1 MYSDNEKKDN
11 SNKKKVNV
19 TQIISELANENI
31 KQDENESKDINGK
44 LPKTNSEQ
52 QTFSL
57 EEVEEQ
63 KTNNDKQFE
72 KELTDSNVD
81 KVEKQI
87 STPLENDDKHKFD
100 TPKTTVESSNKDFYI
115 SAIERERLIKSFKA
129 LNKDLYLKL
138 LAKVLYNKKNYF
150 CELECKIF
158 DDSYYKYYKKEE
170 ISDIDVF
177 CIKFEED
184 LTCIKAGFEC
194 KSTVRD
200 GVDEIL
206 KLKGT
211 QEYVGLNFAGLLK
224 KRVANNVRLVAN
236 KLKIELYD
244 EDEIQRKVSG
254 LVPNFENEV
263 RVEKDIYSLKMSIE
277 NEIKSK
283 SKGLISYMKSDYW
296 TNEPYQN
303 INTLVRGI
311 EHIGT
316 IKELNVYQKR
326 YLLLKISLLISISFL
341 EIVSY
346 IVRSNYSKAHQVA
359 LDQLFGGAVMRR
371 EKERTFDLISQEIGK
386 QLHPYPYY
394 TENYLSVI
402 NWFMQEL
409 EGASLVPLCIE
420 EIQKCFLLGI
430 DMKTLRD
437 KYSDVTI
444 KLSKDIFRF
453 TSRIFKEKSILSYL
467 YEI

>member
-1 MYSDNEKKDN
+1 MYSNNEKKDD
-11 SNKKKVNV
+11 SKEKKTTVAKS
-19 TQIISELANENI
+19 ISEQTNENI
-31 KQDENESKDINGK
+31 KHEENGSKDINDK
-44 LPKTNSEQ
+44 LPKSNSEQ
-52 QTFSL
+52 QAFVL
-57 EEVEEQ
+57 EEVEER
-63 KTNNDKQFE
+63 KINNGKQLE
-72 KELTDSNVD
+72 KQITESNVD
-81 KVEKQI
+81 KVEKYVD
-87 STPLENDDKHKFD
+87 TPIENNDKHKFVA
-100 TPKTTVESSNKDFYI
+100 PKTTVENFSEDFYV

-254 LVPNFENEV
+254 LVPDFENKIQE
-263 RVEKDIYSLKMSIE
+263 EKDIYSLKMSIE

-326 YLLLKISLLISISFL
+326 YLLIKISLLISISFL

-386 QLHPYPYY
+386 ELHPYPYY
-394 TENYLSVI
+394 TESYLSVI

-437 KYSDVTI
+437 KYSDFTI
-444 KLSKDIFRF
+444 KLSKDILRF
-453 TSRIFKEKSILSYL
+453 TSRILKEKSILNYI